1 MPRSRSLQSIGAV
14 KLACVA
20 KRETGSRR
28 LQSILAVARRRGDST
43 RPVLTSRRQ
52 PSAQS
57 APLPPPSSPP
67 IEGRATSRR
76 PDVSRLRAARVG
88 VARPIA
94 GGRVDLSCR
103 DQRRLMSS
111 FSPSEL
117 AGSGAR
123 RDAPL
128 FPGGGSLSAGRQL
141 LCFRRLGASRPREAG
156 ARKIHLR
163 RRAATQ
169 FDAPAA
175 RAHQSSASLSGRR
188 QENVRL
194 LSPSSSPSRRPP
206 LPAPRTTG
214 TANFARA
221 R

>member
-1 MPRSRSLQSIGAV
+1 M
-14 KLACVA
+14 
-20 KRETGSRR
+20 
-28 LQSILAVARRRGDST
+28 AVARRRGDST

-57 APLPPPSSPP
+57 APLPPPPSSPL

-175 RAHQSSASLSGRR
+175 AARAHQSSASLSGRR